1 MDPRTQLVD
10 VIRNVRNRWRLRLA
24 LRGAVVVV
32 AGTILALLLSASGL
46 ESFRF
51 SAGAII
57 TFRILSVA
65 IFVGLLFYGL
75 VWPLRRRVTDA
86 QVAMYLEECDPT
98 LEAAIIS
105 AVEATTNGGSPDHS
119 PRLVEKLVEQA
130 IEQCRAVEHGSTV
143 DRTATK
149 RHSISLAA
157 IAAVTALI
165 IALGPAYLRQGL
177 SALLIISRSAEASSP
192 YSIEVTPGSGKVPRG
207 ADQAI
212 RAKLV
217 GFSAKDAAVLMRTS
231 AAAPFERV
239 PLVPAAGN
247 DPSTFEGML
256 FHLDKQTDYYVE
268 SNGVVSKTFT
278 LAVVDLPTVKQL
290 DLEYVFPSYTGLPPR
305 KVDDGG
311 DVAAIKGTE
320 VRLRITPTM
329 AAPSGRILLN
339 DGASAPLTTQS
350 DGSLTG
356 SFRIDRQ
363 GFYRIELTGPHAE
376 KVDASPQYT
385 IDVIDDQAPAV
396 HFTKPGRDTQ
406 ATPVEELFLEARADD
421 DYGVK
426 SLQLFYSV
434 NGGNGKTIN
443 LFGGGKPLN
452 EVSAGHTIYLEE
464 LGLKPGDFVSYY
476 AKATDTD
483 VVQGPK
489 TSTSD
494 IYFVQIRPFRKDYK
508 QAQSQAMGGG
518 GGGGGQQAVGELSRQ
533 QREIVA
539 ATFNI
544 VRDKAKTKPDKFRE
558 NVVFINL
565 AQAKLREQVDD
576 LVGKLK
582 ARLGAVDPSF
592 NKLAEVLPKASE
604 EMKLAENDLKAV
616 KPDNA
621 LSPEQR
627 ALKLLQEAEQQ
638 YELQVSMQ
646 NGGGGGGGGG
656 NQYAEDLADLF
667 ELELDKLANQYEMQ
681 QRAMQ
686 QSGDNQIDQLVE
698 KLKELAR
705 RQQQEMERQRRL
717 AQAGQSGGA
726 NSGAN
731 QRALADEL
739 EKAARQLEQ
748 LRRDE
753 QRQDLN
759 DAMRRMQDAADA
771 MRRAAANG
779 SSDGG
784 AQAQQAL
791 DRLREAQQKL
801 ERNQG
806 GRGER
811 DIQRALRQAE
821 ELAKEQKEVASDVNS
836 LDQAGDGRQARA
848 QQLSQRKDAMD
859 AKVADL
865 QQQLEKLANETRR
878 DEKDASRRLDEAAG
892 SIRDKKI
899 REMIRYSKAT
909 LQGQGSQYARGMEE
923 TIGTNLDA
931 LQKKIGEAASAMG
944 KASKQDAMERAADK
958 ARDLTRGLESI
969 DQRMRERSQNGRN
982 QNGQQN
988 NQNGQQS
995 NQNGQQSGQNGQQ
1008 GSQNGQS
1015 SSQNG
1020 QQGSQDGQ
1028 NASGA
1033 NNGGRANDGYTN
1045 GSPNRGGAW
1054 GGDARNWGG
1063 YYGGYWNPDDIRQWR
1078 REYREWANDA
1088 DALRRQLQATG
1099 VSPRELEDIIRDLQ
1113 RFDNDRLY
1121 ADPRG
1126 LEQLQAAAL
1135 EKLKK
1140 FEFSLRRKVENGN
1153 DSLSLSGSD
1162 QVPEGFRQAIEEYY
1176 RSLSRKS
1183 TPAPPR

>member
-1 MDPRTQLVD
+1 
-10 VIRNVRNRWRLRLA
+10 
-24 LRGAVVVV
+24 
-32 AGTILALLLSASGL
+32 LS
-46 ESFRF
+46 
-51 SAGAII
+51 
-57 TFRILSVA
+57 
-65 IFVGLLFYGL
+65 
-75 VWPLRRRVTDA
+75 
-86 QVAMYLEECDPT
+86 
-98 LEAAIIS
+98 
-105 AVEATTNGGSPDHS
+105 
-119 PRLVEKLVEQA
+119 
-130 IEQCRAVEHGSTV
+130 
-143 DRTATK
+143 
-149 RHSISLAA
+149 
-157 IAAVTALI
+157 
-165 IALGPAYLRQGL
+165 
-177 SALLIISRSAEASSP
+177 
-192 YSIEVTPGSGKVPRG
+192 
-207 ADQAI
+207 
-212 RAKLV
+212 
-217 GFSAKDAAVLMRTS
+217 
-231 AAAPFERV
+231 
-239 PLVPAAGN
+239 
-247 DPSTFEGML
+247 
-256 FHLDKQTDYYVE
+256 
-268 SNGVVSKTFT
+268 
-278 LAVVDLPTVKQL
+278 VVDLPTVKQL
-290 DLEYVFPSYTGLPPR
+290 DLEYVFPTYTGLPPR

-311 DVAAIKGTE
+311 DVAAIRGTE
-320 VRLRITPTM
+320 VRLHITPTM
-329 AAPSGRILLN
+329 AAPAGRILLN
-339 DGASAPLTTQS
+339 DGAASPLTTQS

-356 SFRIDRQ
+356 SFRIDKQ

-396 HFTKPGRDTQ
+396 HFSKPGRDTQ

-426 SLQLFYSV
+426 SLQLFYTV
-434 NGGNGKTIN
+434 NGGTQKSVN
-443 LFGGGKPLN
+443 LFGGKPLT

-518 GGGGGQQAVGELSRQ
+518 GGGGQQAVGELSRQ

-544 VRDKAKTKPDKFRE
+544 VRDKSKTKPDKFRE

-565 AQAKLREQVDD
+565 SQAKLREQVDE

-582 ARLGAVDPSF
+582 ARLGAVDPAF

-646 NGGGGGGGGG
+646 QGGGGGGGGG

-686 QSGDNQIDQLVE
+686 QNGDNQVDQLVE

-705 RQQQEMERQRRL
+705 RQQQEMERQRRM
-717 AQAGQSGGA
+717 AQSGQSSGGG
-726 NSGAN
+726 SDN

-739 EKAARQLEQ
+739 EKAARQLDQ

-759 DAMRRMQDAADA
+759 DAMRQMQDAADA

-784 AQAQQAL
+784 AQANEAL
-791 DRLREAQQKL
+791 SRLREAQQKL

-821 ELAKEQKEVASDVNS
+821 ELAKEQKEMASDVGS
-836 LDQAGDGRQARA
+836 LEQSGDGRQAKA
-848 QQLSQRKDAMD
+848 QQLAQRKDAMD
-859 AKVADL
+859 GKVADL
-865 QQQLEKLANETRR
+865 QQQLERLANETRR
-878 DEKDASRRLDEAAG
+878 DEKDASRKLDEAAG

-909 LQGQGSQYARGMEE
+909 LQGSGSQYARGMEE
-923 TIGTNLDA
+923 TIGNNLDA
-931 LQKKIGEAASAMG
+931 LQKKIADASAAMG
-944 KASKQDAMERAADK
+944 KASKQDAMERAAEK
-958 ARDLTRGLESI
+958 ARDLTRGLESL
-969 DQRMRERSQNGRN
+969 DQRMRDRSQNGRN
-982 QNGQQN
+982 QNGQN
-988 NQNGQQS
+988 GQNGQQNAQNGQQNS
-995 NQNGQQSGQNGQQ
+995 QNGQQSGQNGQQ
-1008 GSQNGQS
+1008 
-1015 SSQNG
+1015 SSQSG
-1020 QQGSQDGQ
+1020 QQGSQSGQQGGQNGQ

-1033 NNGGRANDGYTN
+1033 NNGGRANDGFTN
-1045 GSPNRGGAW
+1045 GSPNRGGAY

-1063 YYGGYWNPDDIRQWR
+1063 YYGGYWNADDIRQWR

-1088 DALRRQLQATG
+1088 DALRRQLQQNG

-1113 RFDNDRLY
+1113 KFDNDRVY

-1140 FEFSLRRKVENGN
+1140 FEFSLRRKADNGN

-1162 QVPEGFRQAIEEYY
+1162 QVPDGFRQAIEEYY
-1176 RSLSRKS
+1176 RSLSRKAAQ
-1183 TPAPPR
+1183 PPPR